1 MDMEDLVPMQD
12 ISGKLNEELCEML
25 ADENWKI
32 RKEGLNKLKELV
44 SSAKFTTA
52 DLASLPAVLAP
63 RTTDSNKNLV
73 VQVTLSTLYTLY
85 TLFTLFTLN
94 IIYYNFVYFITTL

>member
-73 VQVTLSTLYTLY
+73 VQVTLSTHSTHSTHSSHSSHSTLS
-85 TLFTLFTLN
+85 
-94 IIYYNFVYFITTL
+94 IITSFIS

>member
-25 ADENWKI
+25 ADENCKI
-32 RKEGLNKLKELV
+32 RKEGLDKLKELV

-63 RTTDSNKNLV
+63 RTRAPRTTDSNKNLA
-73 VQVTLSTLYTLY
+73 VQVTLSTLSTHSSHSSHSTLS
-85 TLFTLFTLN
+85 
-94 IIYYNFVYFITTL
+94 IITSFIS

>member
-63 RTTDSNKNLV
+63 RTTDNNKNLV
-73 VQVTLSTLYTLY
+73 VQVTLSTLY

-94 IIYYNFVYFITTL
+94 IIYYNFIS